1 MSLSRLPQILIT
13 ALLAGVV
20 ITLALNQTFFRD
32 SISAPFMAVAIAS
45 ILLIHFS
52 IRPFLDIVPVVLVA
66 TALFAAEHFIR
77 GWNPN
82 FWPLLCVLGMGS
94 ALTMV
99 VRAIWAPNRDQ
110 RNLMLCGLIPS
121 LLLSFSDWT
130 ASISLRLTEAAHPKA
145 LDLYLYRF
153 DCSLG
158 FQPSFLVGQYFRY
171 WHWFYLL
178 GFALYIAL
186 PVPLALVYGQQLKA
200 KGRAAL
206 PLFYA
211 FLIAGPLGIIFF
223 NILPAMG
230 PAHVFPRFP
239 AFPSNVDVVRHMVP
253 IALRLP
259 GARNAIPSLHMAWVL
274 LAWWGARGLS
284 RWVRFAA
291 LTFVIFTFLA
301 TMGTGEHYLVD
312 LVVACPFAL
321 AIHAGF
327 TQSAPLQVR
336 KLTALAGICLTLAW
350 IATLSF
356 AGDMFWF
363 SRLIPWSAVIGTVA
377 AVGLMVRR
385 LCFKQQALEG
395 DIEQASEMAAVAG

>member
-1 MSLSRLPQILIT
+1 MSLSRLPQILLT
-13 ALLAGVV
+13 ALLASVV

-52 IRPFLDIVPVVLVA
+52 IRPLLDLVPVVLVA
-66 TALFAAEHFIR
+66 TALFAAERFIR

-82 FWPLLCVLGMGS
+82 FWPLLCVLGLGS
-94 ALTMV
+94 ALTMA
-99 VRAIWAPNRDQ
+99 VRAIWASHRDQ

-130 ASISLRLTEAAHPKA
+130 ASMSLRLTEAAHPRA

-158 FQPSFLVGQYFRY
+158 FQPSFLVGQYFKH

-178 GFALYIAL
+178 GLALYIAL

-223 NILPAMG
+223 NLLPAMG

-239 AFPSNVDVVRHMVP
+239 AFPSNVEVVRHMVP
-253 IALRLP
+253 IALRMP
-259 GARNAIPSLHMAWVL
+259 GSRNAIPSLHMAWVL
-274 LAWWGARGLS
+274 LAWWGARGLR
-284 RWVRFAA
+284 RWVQFVA
-291 LTFVIFTFLA
+291 LTFVIFTFVA

-321 AIHAGF
+321 TIHAGF
-327 TQSAPLQVR
+327 APASSTLRKSA
-336 KLTALAGICLTLAW
+336 ALWGICLTLAW
-350 IATLSF
+350 IAALSF
-356 AGDMFWF
+356 AGNVFWF
-363 SRLIPWSAVIGTVA
+363 SRFIPWSAMIATIGWVA
-377 AVGLMVRR
+377 LLVSR
-385 LCFKQQALEG
+385 L
-395 DIEQASEMAAVAG
+395 ASEQESPVQAAESINQMAAVAN